1 MDPQAANSVESRE
14 RAVSSEP
21 CSTRPNP
28 FDDGDTSSRK
38 RRRTSLSGVS
48 RSRSVDSVTSSQGE
62 QPTSDDLSLGTDS
75 ATMKDDTDP
84 VTPQTPERK
93 PAASQPTPRSSRVT
107 INVRTPSRPLETIPS
122 SPPISEKELEQD
134 PIADMQMDDDVKISV
149 EETEVDMTNADTP
162 DRHQASSGSETSSPP
177 VEVVTIDDDPEYESA
192 QPQVTLLHAVQDP
205 TIDFPFRDTA
215 ETLAETV
222 SRLTSFMSAHES
234 VAKSVSDWIQSYL
247 AFAKSTDHYTI
258 WDSYREN
265 RELWH
270 SIPELVNYM
279 LVRRDK
285 HTYPRNRGLRR
296 DIFQF
301 YGSFAMLTAFF
312 IDFDIR
318 TMRHTLPMDHSRMP
332 DLVSPS
338 YIHALGTLS
347 RREEILF
354 QQAQAQSL
362 ETDFSYVDEM
372 TEVMAVFQT
381 FHSNQG
387 GSMAYLAKF
396 AQMLSELIS
405 RYPKLCEY
413 LGYISC
419 LMANLTRESSEVI
432 KNATRYSIQEVEQ
445 CKGNIARAY
454 QYFETMSATMS
465 TIIDKHVNYLSQE
478 CATHQIVALTEIYQT
493 CLSTDRI
500 VSADVIQ
507 EHRKTHLPIANHS
520 VPEAMAYNWRFITYT
535 RLIMS
540 SQMQLR
546 VMAASSMC
554 NDLVSFWRRYN
565 GHSDEANAFLSYLAD
580 FLLRT
585 GLVAYILGPTCHPEI
600 TVESS
605 NIVGFLLVSETY
617 TNEHTD
623 LLWQTITS
631 TQDPRVSEA
640 LIRMTCR
647 ITNLYPVESLI
658 YLCQKLNLLAV
669 EAFSPNIREFC
680 SQILGVLR
688 QKVADGPPLDISP
701 YLLCLRLARQS
712 SVFGSRSPVAY
723 PDLLD
728 FSTQHFKDLL
738 NIGPDADGRRRIFL
752 ECLRDIG
759 CKSSTSLGS
768 LAVMSHLFTMR
779 SLQREMQQL
788 LASEHDFARL
798 LIDEMEA
805 AIPAGREAGFPA
817 VISGAHNAPR
827 KDMIMVIVY
836 SDTSSI
842 TTDLGHKLWNLLV
855 GSDAACREDRD
866 AGWQILNYRFTR
878 PLGANAFMNA
888 FISTCFTEY
897 LPTLPPEC
905 FCPGALDF
913 VRAIVLPLVNDVNSI
928 VLDDNE
934 GNGQAGIEQL
944 WRMILTAPSYTIEH
958 QAIHTLVNDIYV
970 ESRSIA
976 SFPPYRARK
985 VHLAVADRCLRQLS
999 SSAIKLGQFGDG
1011 TASGDD
1017 LEPMV
1022 IVASEQQVQEQELL
1036 FIRSLAVLRELHQLH
1051 QAKTQFTVPDL
1062 SSLIL
1067 DSPTEIEGDSAELK
1081 YQAFDW
1087 NTETDVKPLH
1097 IGRQNTIGSLLASL
1111 REATGFSNYRIYF
1124 RGQQFLPQENDVSKT
1139 LEELQVENG
1148 LMLVK
1153 REPELPASP
1162 KPLRPG
1168 ASPLENE
1175 ILAHFEELWA
1185 FLSMEEKLAKE
1196 IYTFLV
1202 KLPPDENIIRA
1213 IKTVDVP
1220 YTELFPI
1227 GQPFKSLYAVYA
1239 LWQYL
1244 SSRREQKP
1252 STQLATEWEVVWAG
1266 GGSGEY
1272 PAALSRGMSLIVA
1285 AITDE
1290 DVLSQ
1295 CPSPELRI
1303 ALGSALVRCFVDIV
1317 KDPSLPES
1325 ASKLLDAPLLERL
1338 VTICVSAPPTSNS
1351 DNRTEHVCLCLQ
1363 GIFECCSRSVVFWS
1377 AFQNH
1382 QAVMNLVK
1390 ASLLHDQRPSIRQHT
1405 ASIIRQKATTT
1416 DDLGVVTADEF
1427 SSFFWPLVSTLIEP
1441 AMEHAPGA
1449 PELFETCFSILKQL
1463 LITKSEA
1470 LQPGD
1475 LFSFLGTRL
1484 LAYTTYEDMTRPDIV
1499 DHVARGLIQLMHCI
1513 VISTDTPINQPKFS
1527 RMLFWKLLFPRF
1539 ETYSRLLPESADHI
1553 EMPKPVLCT
1562 ASRQMLIDIIFKLV
1576 DGSPDQMQD
1585 LLNDLGDLV
1594 PYYGDDGLLLRPIR
1608 LRPSL
1613 TFVPG
1618 EPYAYDLLPQF
1629 ERAKAI
1635 RAPCGYTG
1643 MRNLSNTCYL
1653 NSLFTQLFMNVS
1665 FRKFMLGAQ
1674 VPDGSSQSLLFQTQ
1688 KLFAFMQDS
1697 LRRSVDPEDCVATIK
1712 TYEDGQIDIH
1722 NQMDVD
1728 EFYNLLF
1735 DRWESQ
1741 LDTPDAKR
1749 EFRSFYGGQLVQ
1761 QVRSKECEHISERL
1775 EPFSAIQCDIKG
1787 KTCLQ
1792 ESLQAYVD
1800 GEIMEGDNKY
1810 KCSTCDRHVDA
1821 VKRACLKD
1829 IPDNLIF
1836 HLKRFDFN
1844 LRTLQRSKINDHF
1857 AFPTQIDMRPYTIE
1871 HLSDPA
1877 RDIGE
1882 DIFELVGV
1890 LVHSGTAESGH
1901 YYSYV
1906 RERPGCKNSDVWVEF
1921 NDDVVTSWD
1930 PAQLESA
1937 CFGGLD
1943 YRPPFDG
1950 SVVYDKSYSAYML
1963 FYQRASSLQADQE
1976 LVNHNNLPVPVRAPI
1991 PSEMDR
1997 YIQREN
2003 ISLLRRHCIYD
2014 PSQMDFVVNA
2024 LDHLDGFGAANPA
2037 QLHKME
2043 DAAINMALGHLDQV
2057 ASRTKDIP
2065 DFERLIKKIEVL
2077 VQTRPMCALRV
2088 YEYFNM
2094 CHQSFRALIQRNPE
2108 PAVRSGSSSLLIQ
2121 AVRQI
2126 KSHFPDRYGEASD
2139 MEDGYTD
2146 RNLVLHGMMRI
2157 FRVLFEFFHVSI
2169 RAWYEVFGFMVDYLK
2184 TGPHELATFLKHPFF
2199 KSLLNI
2205 IFADPSLDLPQ
2216 QFARMVANISRRL
2229 PTRPPSYENIIELID
2244 MVMSVTSN
2252 KTNDRGELIIVD
2264 HPERRLDGVDVRGP
2278 FPLWKQEYRA
2288 LIQDWAGRNAP
2299 NIFLEKLIAIN
2310 QNESVTCSVIS
2321 HYMRLGR
2328 LFEEKVYRTL
2338 KGMITGAVNNPP
2350 ASHLNA
2356 PFLNVAAM
2364 VYCPEARN
2372 TANVQSLIDRVT
2384 DQCQTLENAE
2394 GLAFFEFQRDVFD
2407 KPRGSSGEIVDD
2419 IVVQRLRSLPDWAPY
2434 LLGYFDPTVG
2444 REVEEF
2450 LHDKLFALE
2459 TSDFVESDE
2468 VRLAQARLKCA
2479 RILGCR
2485 CLSHL
2490 KEQYV
2495 SARANAPAQL
2505 VARFERVIN
2514 NCSKFFNL
2522 DEEGED
2528 RTTTEF
2534 FRLCRCKSS
2543 PERELSSGH
2552 GANLSIAVL
2561 EPLRRLAV
2569 DDMEE
2574 DGSGMFYSDS
2584 SSVTSSVT
2592 AG

>member
-28 FDDGDTSSRK
+28 FDDGDISSRK
-38 RRRTSLSGVS
+38 RRRTSLSGAS

-75 ATMKDDTDP
+75 TTMKDDTDP
-84 VTPQTPERK
+84 VTPQTPDRK
-93 PAASQPTPRSSRVT
+93 SAAVQPTPRSSRVT

-122 SPPISEKELEQD
+122 SPPVSEKELEHD
-134 PIADMQMDDDVKISV
+134 STADMLLDDDVKISV
-149 EETEVDMTNADTP
+149 EETEVNMANADTP
-162 DRHQASSGSETSSPP
+162 ERHLASSGSETSSPP
-177 VEVVTIDDDPEYESA
+177 VEIVTIDQDDDPEYESA
-192 QPQVTLLHAVQDP
+192 QPQVTLLHGAQDP
-205 TIDFPFRDTA
+205 TNEFPFHDAA
-215 ETLAETV
+215 ESLPETV
-222 SRLTSFMSAHES
+222 SRLTSFMSSHES
-234 VAKSVSDWIQSYL
+234 VAKHVSDWIQSYIT
-247 AFAKSTDHYTI
+247 FAKVTDHYTL
-258 WDSYREN
+258 WDSYQDN
-265 RELWH
+265 REFWH
-270 SIPELVNYM
+270 SIPELVNCM

-285 HTYPRNRGLRR
+285 PTYPRNRALRR
-296 DIFQF
+296 EIFQF

-312 IDFDIR
+312 IGFDIR
-318 TMRHTLPMDHSRMP
+318 TIRHTLPMDQSHIP
-332 DLVSPS
+332 DLVSPL

-347 RREEILF
+347 RREEIQF
-354 QQAQAQSL
+354 QQAQAQNL
-362 ETDFSYVDEM
+362 DADFSYGDEM

-396 AQMLSELIS
+396 GQMLSELIS
-405 RYPKLCEY
+405 RFPKLCES

-432 KNATRYSIQEVEQ
+432 KNGARYSIQEVEQ
-445 CKGNIARAY
+445 CKGSIARAY

-465 TIIDKHVNYLSQE
+465 TMIDKHVNYLSQE
-478 CATHQIVALTEIYQT
+478 CATYQIVALTEIYQT
-493 CLSTDRI
+493 CLATERI
-500 VSADVIQ
+500 VPADIIQ

-520 VPEAMAYNWRFITYT
+520 VPEAMAYHWRFTMYS

-565 GHSDEANAFLSYLAD
+565 GHSDESNAFLSYLAD

-585 GLVAYILGPTCHPEI
+585 GLVGYILGPTCHPEI

-647 ITNLYPVESLI
+647 ITNLYPYESLI
-658 YLCQKLNLLAV
+658 YLCQKLNTLAI
-669 EAFSPNIREFC
+669 EAFTPTIREFC
-680 SQILGVLR
+680 SQILSVLR
-688 QKVADGPPLDISP
+688 QKVVDGSALDISP
-701 YLLCLRLARQS
+701 YVLCLRLARQS

-723 PDLLD
+723 PDLLE

-738 NIGPDADGRRRIFL
+738 TCGPDADGRRRIFL

-759 CKSSTSLGS
+759 SKSATSLGS
-768 LAVMSHLFTMR
+768 LAVMSHMFTMR
-779 SLQREMQQL
+779 SLQREMQL

-798 LIDEMEA
+798 LIDEIEA
-805 AIPAGREAGFPA
+805 AIPAGRAVGFPA

-855 GSDAACREDRD
+855 GSGAACREDRD
-866 AGWQILNYRFTR
+866 TGWQILNYRFTR
-878 PLGANAFMNA
+878 PQGANAFMNA
-888 FISTCFTEY
+888 FISTCFTDY

-905 FCPGALDF
+905 FCAGALEF
-913 VRAIVLPLVNDVNSI
+913 VRAVVLPLVNDVNSV

-944 WRMILTAPSYTIEH
+944 WRMVLTAPSHTIEH
-958 QAIHTLVNDIYV
+958 QAIHTLVNDVYV
-970 ESRSIA
+970 ESRSIT

-999 SSAIKLGQFGDG
+999 SSAIKLREFSDG

-1051 QAKTQFTVPDL
+1051 QAKTHFTVPDL

-1067 DSPTEIEGDSAELK
+1067 ESPAEIEGDSAELK

-1087 NTETDVKPLH
+1087 DTETDVEPLQ
-1097 IGRQNTIGSLLASL
+1097 IGRQNTMGSLLASL

-1124 RGQQFLPQENDVSKT
+1124 RGQQFLPQESDVSRT

-1153 REPELPASP
+1153 REPDSPASP

-1185 FLSMEEKLAKE
+1185 FLTMEEKLAKE

-1202 KLPPDENIIRA
+1202 KLPPEQNIVQA

-1227 GQPFKSLYAVYA
+1227 CEPFKSLYAVYA
-1239 LWQYL
+1239 LRQYL
-1244 SSRREQKP
+1244 YSRREQKL
-1252 STQLATEWEVVWAG
+1252 STQMATDWKIVRPG
-1266 GGSGEY
+1266 GERGEY
-1272 PAALSRGMSLIVA
+1272 SAALSRGMSLIVA

-1295 CPSPELRI
+1295 CSSPELRI
-1303 ALGSALVRCFVDIV
+1303 SLGSALVQCFVDII

-1325 ASKLLDAPLLERL
+1325 ASKFFDAPLLERL
-1338 VTICVSAPPTSNS
+1338 VTICVSPSPSSSS
-1351 DNRTEHVCLCLQ
+1351 DNRIEHICLCLQ
-1363 GIFECCSRSVVFWS
+1363 GIFECCSRSVVFWA

-1382 QAVMNLVK
+1382 QAVINLVK
-1390 ASLLHDQRPSIRQHT
+1390 TSLLHDPRPSIRQHT
-1405 ASIIRQKATTT
+1405 ASIIRQKATAT
-1416 DDLGVVTADEF
+1416 DHLGMITADEF
-1427 SSFFWPLVSTLIEP
+1427 STFFWPMVSTLIEP

-1449 PELFETCFSILKQL
+1449 SELFETCFAILKQL
-1463 LITKSEA
+1463 VVTKSEA
-1470 LQPGD
+1470 LQPD
-1475 LFSFLGTRL
+1475 DIFSFLSTRL
-1484 LAYTTYEDMTRPDIV
+1484 LAYTTYEDMTRPDVV
-1499 DHVARGLIQLMHCI
+1499 DHVARGLIQLMHGI
-1513 VISTDTPINQPKFS
+1513 VIFTDAPINQPKLP
-1527 RMLFWKLLFPRF
+1527 RRIFWKLLFPPF
-1539 ETYSRLLPESADHI
+1539 ETYPRLASDNADHI
-1553 EMPKPVLCT
+1553 EMPKPILCT

-1576 DGSPDQMQD
+1576 DDSPDQMQD
-1585 LLNDLGDLV
+1585 LLDDLGDLV
-1594 PYYGDDGLLLRPIR
+1594 PYYGDDG
-1608 LRPSL
+1608 
-1613 TFVPG
+1613 
-1618 EPYAYDLLPQF
+1618 EPYAYDLSPQF
-1629 ERAKAI
+1629 ERSKAI
-1635 RAPCGYTG
+1635 RAPCGYAG

-1665 FRKFMLGAQ
+1665 FRRFMLSARVQ
-1674 VPDGSSQSLLFQTQ
+1674 DVFSQSLLFQTQ
-1688 KLFAFMQDS
+1688 KLFAFMQES
-1697 LRRSVDPEDCVATIK
+1697 LRRSVDPEDCVAAIK
-1712 TYEDGQIDIH
+1712 TYEDSQIDIH

-1741 LDTPDAKR
+1741 LNTADARR
-1749 EFRSFYGGQLVQ
+1749 EFRAFYGGQLVQ

-1871 HLSDPA
+1871 HLSNPA
-1877 RDIGE
+1877 GNIEE

-1906 RERPGCKNSDVWVEF
+1906 RERPGSQNSDVWVEF

-1930 PAQLESA
+1930 PAQLENA

-1963 FYQRASSLQADQE
+1963 FYQRASSLQADQKA
-1976 LVNHNNLPVPVRAPI
+1976 VNDNNLPVPVRAPI
-1991 PSEMDR
+1991 PPEMDR
-1997 YIQREN
+1997 FIQREN
-2003 ISLLRRHCIYD
+2003 ISLLRRHCLYD
-2014 PSQMDFVVNA
+2014 PSQIEFVITA
-2024 LDHLDGFGAANPA
+2024 LDHLDRFGAGHPSH
-2037 QLHKME
+2037 LHKME
-2043 DAAINMALGHLDQV
+2043 DAAIDMALGHLDQV
-2057 ASRTKDIP
+2057 ASRTKEIP
-2065 DFERLIKKIEVL
+2065 DFERLIKKIETL
-2077 VQTRPMCALRV
+2077 VQTRPMCGLRV
-2088 YEYFNM
+2088 YEYFSV
-2094 CHQSFRALIQRNPE
+2094 CHQSLRALIQRNPE
-2108 PAVRSGSSSLLIQ
+2108 PIVRSASSSLVIQ

-2157 FRVLFEFFHVSI
+2157 FRVLFDFFHVSI

-2184 TGPHELATFLKHPFF
+2184 IGPDELATFLKHPFF
-2199 KSLLNI
+2199 RSLLYI
-2205 IFADPSLDLPQ
+2205 IAADSSVDLPQ
-2216 QFARMVANISRRL
+2216 QFARMAATISRRL
-2229 PTRPPSYENIIELID
+2229 PTRPPSYENIIELLD

-2252 KTNDRGELIIVD
+2252 ETNERGELVFVD
-2264 HPERRLDGVDVRGP
+2264 HPEHRLDGADVRGP
-2278 FPLWKQEYRA
+2278 FPLWKQEYKI
-2288 LIQDWAGRNAP
+2288 LLQDWPGRNSP
-2299 NIFLEKLIAIN
+2299 NIFLEKLITIN
-2310 QNESVTCSVIS
+2310 QNHTATFSVIAN
-2321 HYMRLGR
+2321 YMRLGR

-2338 KGMITGAVNNPP
+2338 KGLINGAVNNPP
-2350 ASHLNA
+2350 ALHFNT
-2356 PFLNVAAM
+2356 PFLRVAAL
-2364 VYCPEARN
+2364 VYCRWAHN
-2372 TANVQSLIDRVT
+2372 TSNIHSLIERVT
-2384 DQCQTLENAE
+2384 DACQTLENAE
-2394 GLAFFEFQRDVFD
+2394 GRAFFEFQRDVFD
-2407 KPRGSSGEIVDD
+2407 EPRENSGESVDD
-2419 IVVQRLRSLPDWAPY
+2419 VVVQGLRNLPEWAPS
-2434 LLGYFDPTVG
+2434 LLGYFDATVG
-2444 REVEEF
+2444 REVEAF
-2450 LHDKLFALE
+2450 LYEKLFSPE
-2459 TSDFVESDE
+2459 TSSDLEDRDE

-2479 RILGCR
+2479 RTLGCR

-2495 SARANAPAQL
+2495 STRANAPAQL

-2514 NCSKFFNL
+2514 ECSKFFSL

-2528 RTTTEF
+2528 RITTEF
-2534 FRLCRCKSS
+2534 FRLCRS
-2543 PERELSSGH
+2543 
-2552 GANLSIAVL
+2552 VL

-2569 DDMEE
+2569 EDMEE